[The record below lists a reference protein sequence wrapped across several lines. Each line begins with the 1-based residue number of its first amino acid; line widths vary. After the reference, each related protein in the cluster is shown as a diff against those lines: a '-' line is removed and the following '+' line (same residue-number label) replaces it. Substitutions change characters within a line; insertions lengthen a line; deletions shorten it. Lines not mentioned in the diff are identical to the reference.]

1 MLNGIGSNNM
11 NMYELDQYKL
21 GNISLYKLLNTLYDV
36 DKIVEIATDNGMTH
50 KGINMTVI
58 TTLMISSEI
67 INKKLKRMSK
77 HSRIYNFVLMEVKHH
92 PKVEITQYNSLFKV
106 SYVINAFRRA
116 KVKKPNP
123 SGPSIY
129 SIGTLESMIGIP
141 KVYYNSVV
149 HNVCNNGDRYIFN
162 VRPEFFEIDVAGYI
176 EELKVKMRKIVA
188 KNGYYIKIFA
198 DNDANLNIIINR
210 KKAFYDG
217 HVPKITKQHIYNILG
232 VNEYLYSECYILPK
246 DNETFFRL
254 HDVKNNPYH
263 LSYSENEIYDK
274 FNMVFGNYYTIEQ
287 ITTITDSVVLSFIPR
302 NDDKL
307 EFVKWLDETI
317 DKIVPLSIDHYDRIE
332 ALKSKAETFE
342 DKCNRYKQPVFDNEK
357 LNVSKQ
363 LTKINNLLTI
373 NRLL

>member
-1 MLNGIGSNNM
+1 MLNGIGNKIM

-21 GNISLYKLLNTLYDV
+21 GNISLYKLVNTLYDV
-36 DKIVEIATDNGMTH
+36 EKIIEIATDNGKTH
-50 KGINMTVI
+50 KCINMTVI
-58 TTLMISSEI
+58 TNAYDSDEI

-92 PKVEITQYNSLFKV
+92 PKVETIQHHSLFKV
-106 SYVINAFRRA
+106 SYFINAFRRV
-116 KVKKPNP
+116 KLKKPNP
-123 SGPSIY
+123 SGPSTY
-129 SIGTLESMIGIP
+129 SIGTLASMLGIP

-149 HNVCNNGDRYIFN
+149 HKVCNNGDRYIFN

-198 DNDANLNIIINR
+198 DIDANLNVIINR

-254 HDVKNNPYH
+254 HEVKNNPYH

-302 NDDKL
+302 NDDKS

-332 ALKSKAETFE
+332 ALKSKAETLE
-342 DKCNRYKQPVFDNEK
+342 ERCARYKPPLYDNGG
-357 LNVSKQ
+357 LNVSQQ
-363 LTKINNLLTI
+363 LTIVNKLLEMP
-373 NRLL
+373 RFL